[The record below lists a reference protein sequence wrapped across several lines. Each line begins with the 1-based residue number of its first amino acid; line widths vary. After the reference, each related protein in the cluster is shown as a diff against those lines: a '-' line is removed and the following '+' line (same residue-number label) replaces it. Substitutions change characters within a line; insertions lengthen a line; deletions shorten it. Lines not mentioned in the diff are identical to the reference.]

1 MIHLQRLMSMRRI
14 IDACN
19 GNNAENSLQIQSSE
33 NIKNALYRLCNY
45 IPVSLGTNEEANLQL
60 DPLWFQLLWVSGC
73 VGLAKIPTQMETT
86 IILTTRN
93 TSVRENGIV
102 LVGSRQNVA

>member
-19 GNNAENSLQIQSSE
+19 SNNAENSLQIQSSE

-102 LVGSRQNVA
+102 LVGSRQNVG